1 MKKKLSSILA
11 ILTIVAVA
19 SLTAC
24 SGNSQPT
31 ESSETPQSSSAEN
44 STDNS
49 DNSSSEAS
57 ANSSSE
63 NTSSDN
69 GSVDDTSSDNSS
81 VDDTSSDN
89 SSTDDTSSDNSSA
102 DDTSSDNSSTDDTSS
117 DNSSAD
123 DTESA
128 ARSEKGDAIAKTAY
142 DMLGKPFTDGG
153 YKPETG
159 FDNSGLIYYA
169 LTSAGVECP
178 RGLTAQKDMGK
189 EVSLSELQKGDI
201 VFIKDG
207 ESFFAGIYTGDNTIV
222 FSPFP
227 GQKVRTA
234 DLRSIYYID
243 NFLKAVRVD

>member
-31 ESSETPQSSSAEN
+31 ESSEAPQSSSAEN

-57 ANSSSE
+57 TSSSSE
-63 NTSSDN
+63 N
-69 GSVDDTSSDNSS
+69 TSSDNSS

-102 DDTSSDNSSTDDTSS
+102 DDTSS

-153 YKPETG
+153 YEPETG

>member
-31 ESSETPQSSSAEN
+31 ESGEAPQSSSAEN
-44 STDNS
+44 STDNF

-69 GSVDDTSSDNSS
+69 GSVDDTSSGNSS

-89 SSTDDTSSDNSSA
+89 SSTDDTSSDNSS
-102 DDTSSDNSSTDDTSS
+102 TDDTEP
-117 DNSSAD
+117 D
-123 DTESA
+123 

>member
-1 MKKKLSSILA
+1 MKKKLSLILA

-31 ESSETPQSSSAEN
+31 ESSETPQSSSAES

-49 DNSSSEAS
+49 DNGSSEAS
-57 ANSSSE
+57 TNSSSE
-63 NTSSDN
+63 N
-69 GSVDDTSSDNSS
+69 
-81 VDDTSSDN
+81 
-89 SSTDDTSSDNSSA
+89 TSSDNSSA

-117 DNSSAD
+117 DNSSTDDTSSDNSSTD
-123 DTESA
+123 DTEPA

>member
-44 STDNS
+44 STDNF

-57 ANSSSE
+57 TNSSSE

-69 GSVDDTSSDNSS
+69 GSVDDTSSG
-81 VDDTSSDN
+81 N
-89 SSTDDTSSDNSSA
+89 SSTDDTSSDNNSADDTSSDNSST

-123 DTESA
+123 DTEPA
-128 ARSEKGDAIAKTAY
+128 TRSEKGDAIAKTAY

>member
-31 ESSETPQSSSAEN
+31 ESSEAPQSSSAEN

-69 GSVDDTSSDNSS
+69 GSVDDTSSGNSSADDTSSDNSS

-89 SSTDDTSSDNSSA
+89 SSTDDTSSDNSSV
-102 DDTSSDNSSTDDTSS
+102 D
-117 DNSSAD
+117 
-123 DTESA
+123 EPV

-207 ESFFAGIYTGDNTIV
+207 GSFFAGIYTGDNTIV

>member
-31 ESSETPQSSSAEN
+31 ESSEAPQSSSAEN

-63 NTSSDN
+63 NTSSDY

-89 SSTDDTSSDNSSA
+89 SSTDDTSSDNSS
-102 DDTSSDNSSTDDTSS
+102 TDDTSS

-123 DTESA
+123 DTEPA

>member
-69 GSVDDTSSDNSS
+69 GSVDDTSSGNSS
-81 VDDTSSDN
+81 TDDTSSDN
-89 SSTDDTSSDNSSA
+89 SSTDDTSSDNSS
-102 DDTSSDNSSTDDTSS
+102 TDDTSS
-117 DNSSAD
+117 GNSSTD

>member
-31 ESSETPQSSSAEN
+31 ESSEAPQSSSAEN

-49 DNSSSEAS
+49 NNSSSEAS
-57 ANSSSE
+57 TSSSSE
-63 NTSSDN
+63 N
-69 GSVDDTSSDNSS
+69 TSSDNSS

-102 DDTSSDNSSTDDTSS
+102 DDTSSDNSSADDTSSDNSSTDDTSS

-123 DTESA
+123 DTEPA

>member
-69 GSVDDTSSDNSS
+69 GSVDDTSSG
-81 VDDTSSDN
+81 N

-102 DDTSSDNSSTDDTSS
+102 DDTSSDNNSTDDTEP
-117 DNSSAD
+117 A
-123 DTESA
+123 T
-128 ARSEKGDAIAKTAY
+128 RSEKGDAIAKTAY

-207 ESFFAGIYTGDNTIV
+207 ESFFAGIYTGDSTIV

>member
-63 NTSSDN
+63 NTSSDY
-69 GSVDDTSSDNSS
+69 GSVDDTSSGNSSADDTSSDNSS

-102 DDTSSDNSSTDDTSS
+102 DDTSS

>member
-31 ESSETPQSSSAEN
+31 ESSEAPQSSSAEN

-49 DNSSSEAS
+49 NNSSSEAS
-57 ANSSSE
+57 TSSSSE

-69 GSVDDTSSDNSS
+69 GSVDDTSSG
-81 VDDTSSDN
+81 N
-89 SSTDDTSSDNSSA
+89 SST

>member
-31 ESSETPQSSSAEN
+31 ESSEAPQSSSAEN

-63 NTSSDN
+63 NTSSDY

-81 VDDTSSDN
+81 TDDTSSDN

>member
-31 ESSETPQSSSAEN
+31 ESSEAPQSSSAEN

-63 NTSSDN
+63 NTSSDY
-69 GSVDDTSSDNSS
+69 GSVDDTSSGNSSADDTSSDNSS

-89 SSTDDTSSDNSSA
+89 SSA
-102 DDTSSDNSSTDDTSS
+102 DDTSS

>member
-31 ESSETPQSSSAEN
+31 ESSEAPQSSSAEN

-57 ANSSSE
+57 TSSSSE
-63 NTSSDN
+63 N
-69 GSVDDTSSDNSS
+69 TSSDNSS
-81 VDDTSSDN
+81 VDDTEPA
-89 SSTDDTSSDNSSA
+89 T
-102 DDTSSDNSSTDDTSS
+102 
-117 DNSSAD
+117 
-123 DTESA
+123 
-128 ARSEKGDAIAKTAY
+128 RSEKGDAIAKTAY